1 MENIYWNA
9 VVLAAVVIIGF
20 CLGRISYRVKD
31 ESADTAERQARGRR
45 APEKG
50 KSELSGSPVGSP
62 VSGEIENL
70 RGGEKPMVVIH
81 PGEDRIYAPS
91 GGKITKLFPMG
102 NAFLFQTE
110 FGAELYIQA
119 GESKD
124 ELLGRYFR
132 PRVVQNEI
140 VGKGKLLLE
149 FDRKGLEAE
158 GVSTS
163 VSVVVEN
170 DPGGSDLLTE
180 IGSRVRTG
188 EEILRM
194 QSGVSDIHRG

>member
-1 MENIYWNA
+1 
-9 VVLAAVVIIGF
+9 
-20 CLGRISYRVKD
+20 
-31 ESADTAERQARGRR
+31 
-45 APEKG
+45 
-50 KSELSGSPVGSP
+50 
-62 VSGEIENL
+62 
-70 RGGEKPMVVIH
+70 MVVIH

-180 IGSRVRTG
+180 TGSRVRTG